1 MGISVEP
8 YGPPLVSTKN
18 RSKPWNPPVTH
29 SSTATAVTFRI
40 EPARV
45 QFAAQPGQLALGQ
58 LPGGVHGAVAERRRV
73 GRPVQVFPCLAVA
86 DRPQRRQVERA
97 RMGAQLRPRAQGAH
111 LVEEAGIKHRIEPAR
126 DPRVPWYAKLL
137 GLLITGY
144 ALSPIDLIP
153 DFIPVLGLLDDL
165 VLIPLG
171 IWLMLR
177 LIPAEV
183 FAEHRATAE
192 VASHRPVSRI
202 GAAIVLLLWLAI
214 VTSVVWSVWSYRY
227 W

>member
-1 MGISVEP
+1 MS
-8 YGPPLVSTKN
+8 L
-18 RSKPWNPPVTH
+18 R
-29 SSTATAVTFRI
+29 
-40 EPARV
+40 
-45 QFAAQPGQLALGQ
+45 
-58 LPGGVHGAVAERRRV
+58 
-73 GRPVQVFPCLAVA
+73 
-86 DRPQRRQVERA
+86 ERA
-97 RMGAQLRPRAQGAH
+97 HAVRVDAH
-111 LVEEAGIKHRIEPAR
+111 AVWLSAR

>member
-1 MGISVEP
+1 MT
-8 YGPPLVSTKN
+8 L
-18 RSKPWNPPVTH
+18 R
-29 SSTATAVTFRI
+29 
-40 EPARV
+40 
-45 QFAAQPGQLALGQ
+45 
-58 LPGGVHGAVAERRRV
+58 
-73 GRPVQVFPCLAVA
+73 
-86 DRPQRRQVERA
+86 ERA
-97 RMGAQLRPRAQGAH
+97 HALRVDAH
-111 LVEEAGIKHRIEPAR
+111 AVWLSAR

-165 VLIPLG
+165 ILIPAG

-192 VASHRPVSRI
+192 AASQRPISRT
-202 GAAIVLLLWLAI
+202 GAAVIVLLWLAI
-214 VTSVVWSVWSYRY
+214 LASLAWSLWSYRY